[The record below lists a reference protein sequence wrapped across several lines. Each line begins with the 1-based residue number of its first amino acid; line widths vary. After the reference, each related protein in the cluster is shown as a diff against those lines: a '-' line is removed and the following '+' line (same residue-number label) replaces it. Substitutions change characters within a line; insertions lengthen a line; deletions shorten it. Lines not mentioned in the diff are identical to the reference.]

1 MSRYT
6 LGIDTSNYAT
16 SLAVFDTA
24 GEVVCAK
31 KRFLPVKQGQ
41 LGLRQSDA
49 LFHHTA
55 ALPEMLAQLNTEFD
69 LTQDPGGRRVPT
81 SPAGRGQLYALF
93 LAGVNAAQAF
103 ALAKG
108 IPLVYTTHQQGHAAA
123 ALFAAKGAELFHQ
136 KVLLFHISGGTTDL
150 LLCDQVKNIQM
161 LGTSTD
167 LYAGQAVDRV
177 GVKLGFDFP
186 AGAMVSEMA
195 AQCDETIKPRSSV
208 KEMQCSLSGLGKQCN
223 ALLASGQ
230 SPAYVCK
237 YCLLCVA
244 DTVVKMTAQRSGSI
258 RAARWYAPG
267 GVMSSDVIRSWVQ
280 QRLPGGVFCAR
291 PILQRQRHWCGDPG
305 SAGGGFMA
313 DVITVSQLNRYV
325 KSMLD
330 REDALFDLALQGEIY
345 NFVRNSRSG
354 HCYFSLRDAE
364 CSVKAVMFR
373 SEASR
378 LAFRPEEGMR
388 VVVRCRAT
396 LYERDGA
403 FQVYVNAMFPDG
415 IGAAQLAL
423 EQLKRKLEQ
432 EGLFDLEPQKASAS
446 LSALHRARY
455 KQNRC
460 SIAGYPQRCLSS
472 LACSQAAALSG
483 QCSGV

>member
-69 LTQDPGGRRVPT
+69 LTQIQAVGVSQRPRPVEGSYMPC
-81 SPAGRGQLYALF
+81 F

-208 KEMQCSLSGLGKQCN
+208 KEMQCSLSGLENQCN

-230 SPAYVCK
+230 SPAYVSK

-244 DTVVKMTAQRSGSI
+244 DTVVKMTRAAQRQYPVLPVVC
-258 RAARWYAPG
+258 AG

-280 QRLPGGVFCAR
+280 QRLPEVYFVPGQYSSDNAIGVAILAAR
-291 PILQRQRHWCGDPG
+291 E
-305 SAGGGFMA
+305 AG
-313 DVITVSQLNRYV
+313 LW
-325 KSMLD
+325 
-330 REDALFDLALQGEIY
+330 
-345 NFVRNSRSG
+345 
-354 HCYFSLRDAE
+354 
-364 CSVKAVMFR
+364 
-373 SEASR
+373 
-378 LAFRPEEGMR
+378 
-388 VVVRCRAT
+388 
-396 LYERDGA
+396 
-403 FQVYVNAMFPDG
+403 
-415 IGAAQLAL
+415 
-423 EQLKRKLEQ
+423 
-432 EGLFDLEPQKASAS
+432 QK
-446 LSALHRARY
+446 
-455 KQNRC
+455 
-460 SIAGYPQRCLSS
+460 
-472 LACSQAAALSG
+472 
-483 QCSGV
+483 